1 MNDLANKQP
10 NDMTDD
16 KSFSVSK
23 KIDGVEKTVSG
34 EKVENGWILTIRK
47 EWQDTPKEGSDYGEW
62 HNESKKFIS
71 VENPLNNLKGK
82 AQTDMQDAESMLSS
96 ILGQGM
102 LMV

>member
-1 MNDLANKQP
+1 MNETVELKS
-10 NDMTDD
+10 NDMSQD
-16 KSFSVSK
+16 KGFSVSK

-47 EWQDTPKEGSDYGEW
+47 EWRDPPTEENEYGKW
-62 HNESKKFIS
+62 HNESKRYIS
-71 VENPLNNLKGK
+71 VENPLDKLKDN
-82 AQTDMQDAESMLSS
+82 AQTEMKDATNMLTS